1 MYQLAEKYLKVFS
14 GIKDKSI
21 FSKSLIGLEKE
32 TLRVSHEGGLA
43 QTAHPLALG
52 SALTHPYITTDY
64 SEALLEIVTPP
75 SQDIPSVLNFLN
87 HTQNFIYNQLDD
99 GSLIVELTG
108 RQGSGILS
116 SMSEAN
122 CLIVLNDDQSG
133 INKGDNVLIEL
144 LN

>member
-1 MYQLAEKYLKVFS
+1 MVTFLQFVKPALQRLSGVDAIKPMRLNAVCQNDIRKRPGRTEYQRGV
-14 GIKDKSI
+14 
-21 FSKSLIGLEKE
+21 
-32 TLRVSHEGGLA
+32 
-43 QTAHPLALG
+43 
-52 SALTHPYITTDY
+52 Y
-64 SEALLEIVTPP
+64 S
-75 SQDIPSVLNFLN
+75 
-87 HTQNFIYNQLDD
+87 QLDN

-122 CLIVLNDDQSG
+122 CLIVLNDNQSG